1 MTKKPHPEARTF
13 YVDTRFEKLA
23 RRPGGVSRDQ
33 AIASAQAEVDDLK
46 TEFIEWLDQELG
58 NLGAA
63 FARIESS
70 QNDTSSIDGAHF
82 SCAHLRDVGT
92 TMGFELVTFI
102 ANNLCEILDAI
113 KAGAAYDKDVID
125 CHLDAFRLARMDQYR
140 HLRPDQ
146 VPEMTNGLR
155 RVVELASIIPDPEQK

>member
-63 FARIESS
+63 FARIELS